1 MVMPAPSP
9 AGALE
14 PNVWASPASHLLCG
28 LGLWLNT
35 SGPRV
40 SHLSSQRGFEG

>member
-1 MVMPAPSP
+1 MVMPAASQ

-14 PNVWASPASHLLCG
+14 PSVWAGPASHLLCG
-28 LGLWLNT
+28 LGLRLNT
-35 SGPRV
+35 SGPQE